1 MNSPRHQ
8 AWTLGAGDAESVLA
22 EARKALFVMVG
33 FLAVLWIVQLVNV
46 ADHYQLTYNY
56 GIRPRAAGRLAARN
70 ASAVRSANSST
81 RTLGMAAILAA
92 CSSAADGTI
101 ATTTNS

>member
-56 GIRPRAAGRLAARN
+56 GIRPRAAGSLPDAQR
-70 ASAVRSANSST
+70 ASVAVRD
-81 RTLGMAAILAA
+81 LPPAAFLPGVAR
-92 CSSAADGTI
+92 
-101 ATTTNS
+101 